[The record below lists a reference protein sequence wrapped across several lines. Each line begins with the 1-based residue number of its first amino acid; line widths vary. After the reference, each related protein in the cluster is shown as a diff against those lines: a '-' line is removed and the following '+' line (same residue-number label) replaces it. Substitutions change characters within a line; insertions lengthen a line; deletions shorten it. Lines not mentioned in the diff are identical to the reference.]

1 MNLIKIENPNFIDD
15 NLINIIS
22 DYITSGK
29 IAILPTSTLYGI
41 SCSYKS
47 KKSIERVYEIKK
59 REGNL
64 PFIILISDI
73 SIISNLAQE
82 ITESAKKIINHYW
95 LSRNP
100 EPLTLIFKRNKSLK
114 PFITSGSNNIA
125 IRLDGLKL
133 LRRVIDISGPIIS
146 TSANI
151 SGNSIL
157 PSAIEDIPDKIR
169 NMVDL
174 VVDYGKK
181 LPGTAST
188 IIDVTGAK
196 PVIIREGKI
205 KYSDILKV

>member
-100 EPLTLIFKRNKSLK
+100 KPLTLIFKRNKSLK

>member
-1 MNLIKIENPNFIDD
+1 MHLIKIEDPNFIDD

-22 DYITSGK
+22 DYIISGK

-41 SCSYKS
+41 SCSHKS
-47 KKSIERVYEIKK
+47 KKSIEKVYEIKK
-59 REGNL
+59 REDSL
-64 PFIILISDI
+64 PFIILISDT
-73 SIISNLAQE
+73 SIIPDLALE
-82 ITESAKKIINHYW
+82 ITEPAKKLINYYW
-95 LSRNP
+95 LNRNP

-114 PFITSGSNNIA
+114 HFITSGSDNIA

-133 LRRVIDISGPIIS
+133 LRRIIDISGPIIS

-151 SGNSIL
+151 SGNNI
-157 PSAIEDIPDKIR
+157 PPAVIEDIPDKIR

-188 IIDVTGAK
+188 IIDVTGKK